1 MPRPGSVPL
10 DTPLH
15 REQKG
20 EIAPTWKGWLTAI
33 SSLFSA
39 TSAVAT
45 PVVTASPFVY
55 QNAGSSLQQAII
67 SGPVSS
73 ISFSRDGVTYYAAS
87 SPVILSGGDYVK
99 ITYVGPAPVLVVS
112 PL

>member
-15 REQKG
+15 KDQQG
-20 EIAPTWKGWLTAI
+20 EIAPTWKGWLTAV

-39 TSAVAT
+39 TSSVVS
-45 PVVTASPFVY
+45 PVVLASPFVY
-55 QNAGSSLQQAII
+55 QNKGTSLQQAII
-67 SGPVSS
+67 SGATTS

-99 ITYVGPAPVLVVS
+99 ITYAGPVPVLVVS